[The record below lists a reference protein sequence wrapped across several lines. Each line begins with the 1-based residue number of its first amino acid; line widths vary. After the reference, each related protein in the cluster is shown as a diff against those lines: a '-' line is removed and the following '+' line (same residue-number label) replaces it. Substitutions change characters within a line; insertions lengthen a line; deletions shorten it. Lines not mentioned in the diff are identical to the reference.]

1 MKPVLTRLEERKS
14 RPLLLKFTE
23 VLKVGQVHLEPGEE
37 CGAHDTG
44 EHEEI
49 IIVLKGEGE
58 FVADGSFPIEKD
70 YLIYVPPHTRHNL
83 RATACAL
90 DYIYIVAP
98 LQATRS
104 PL

>member
-14 RPLLLKFTE
+14 HPLLLKFTE

-49 IIVLKGEGE
+49 KSSWKEKGSSWPMGL
-58 FVADGSFPIEKD
+58 FP
-70 YLIYVPPHTRHNL
+70 L
-83 RATACAL
+83 RRIT
-90 DYIYIVAP
+90 
-98 LQATRS
+98 
-104 PL
+104 